1 MQLKGQVSSVDT
13 VARRARVTFKDLDN
27 AVTPE
32 IPYAQHVTLEVND
45 TVAVIFFSTNKSD
58 GLIIGVF

>member
-1 MQLKGQVSSVDT
+1 MTFKGQVSSVDSVNRT
-13 VARRARVTFKDLDN
+13 ARVAFRDMDN
-27 AVTPE
+27 VVSAD

-45 TVAVIFFSTNKSD
+45 TVAVIFFSVNKSD